1 VHLRSNDSIENDS
14 EEDGSDEGEGSRMD
28 LVLKARGTRLTD
40 RVRNVAAHKL
50 ARLERLEPKV
60 TRLQVEVIA
69 EKNPRLGGI
78 KRVEATFETPRK
90 VFRAHAQGT
99 DVDSALD
106 AVAEKLE
113 RQLRDYNTKRR
124 TRLVAGA
131 GRLQSGQMVK
141 RGARPAE

>member
-1 VHLRSNDSIENDS
+1 
-14 EEDGSDEGEGSRMD
+14 MD
-28 LVLKARGTRLTD
+28 LVLKARGTRVTE

-78 KRVEATFETPRK
+78 KRVEAVLETPRK
-90 VFRAHAQGT
+90 VFRAHAQGP

-113 RQLRDYNTKRR
+113 RQLRDHNTRRR

-131 GRLQSGQMVK
+131 SRLQSGQATK
-141 RGARPAE
+141 ETARPAE